1 MQRYSH
7 NKVLSIF
14 PDIDSDLLKSWATL
28 GLITPDLKSKGIG
41 IFKKYS
47 TNNLI
52 EIGVAREL
60 LAFGVKQIIVE
71 PIIQSLREHL
81 VQSQDYDLVI
91 VCRRQYVSA
100 PGREAGQ
107 VTEILKGKKSDFK
120 YESDYLL
127 FNETQVG
134 LKPGTVAPLSTSALV
149 ICVADIWEYI
159 MRRL

>member
-7 NKVLSIF
+7 KKVLNIF
-14 PDIDSDLLKSWATL
+14 PDIDPDLLKSWVTL

-47 TNNLI
+47 TINLI

-60 LAFGVKQIIVE
+60 TAFGLKQVIIE

-81 VQSQDYDLVI
+81 RQVQDYDLI
-91 VCRRQYVSA
+91 LICRRQYVPA
-100 PGREAGQ
+100 AGKEMRP
-107 VTEILKGKKSDFK
+107 VTEIIKGKKSHFK

-127 FNETQVG
+127 FNETHTS
-134 LKPGTVAPLSTSALV
+134 LNPGAVVPLSTSALV